1 MHRCHHCSPLK
12 TFCSICGRG
21 KYISTKLCQYVTSLY
36 PNIFANFG
44 GFVLIFNKMAFIF
57 QGVLIIFN
65 VSGFEFHQVK
75 LTARLYE
82 AVIGTATSVFL

>member
-1 MHRCHHCSPLK
+1 
-12 TFCSICGRG
+12 
-21 KYISTKLCQYVTSLY
+21 
-36 PNIFANFG
+36 
-44 GFVLIFNKMAFIF
+44 MAFIF